1 MYTGSVRSPTGIPS
15 DPALAS
21 YGEKQAEELANHIL
35 TLQPPVDAIY
45 SSPFYRCLQ
54 TIKPVVEKLS
64 AQQVVKKVKVENGLG
79 YFMSTQ
85 EAKQ

>member
-1 MYTGSVRSPTGIPS
+1 VYTTNVRSPTGIPS
-15 DPALAS
+15 DPALTG

-54 TIKPVVEKLS
+54 TIKPLVEKLS
-64 AQQVVKKVKVENGLG
+64 TQQAVQKVRVETGLG
-79 YFMSTQ
+79 YVFYIYVRN
-85 EAKQ
+85 